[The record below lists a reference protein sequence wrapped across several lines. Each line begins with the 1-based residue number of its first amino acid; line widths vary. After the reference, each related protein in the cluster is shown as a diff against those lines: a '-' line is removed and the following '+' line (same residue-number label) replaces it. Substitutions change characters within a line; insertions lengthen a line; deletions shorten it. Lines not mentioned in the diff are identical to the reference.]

1 MNKKNKNMIKK
12 ALKIATFLAM
22 IAGIVWI
29 NALKLQDETLSN
41 YEKITDVETK
51 DYYTNPITP
60 VIAAL
65 FYEDKNAGYGY
76 SLKSNNSI
84 SRKENIRMSVVP
96 KEVNSFNRPV
106 IEKLYEEIP
115 NKSKFK
121 EIFIIFAEEKNAK
134 AHSEL
139 IKRKFP
145 GAKITRIKIGKKN
158 SVDENEISAHLK
170 DNTKLVV
177 FLANLD
183 RGLNSTKSD
192 RLANVAV
199 FFAQKNNY
207 QMNVFDIVDEY
218 IATALATGE
227 DYIYDMNRAGDT
239 DSLAKQKENLER
251 FLLRHRA
258 EILHYFALNLER
270 SMQKKN
276 VELPE
281 KTNKNYRLF
290 DRGAVYIKV
299 HNKDYNQVFEE
310 LKLNQD
316 ESIISVIANSTKHI
330 VESSRGL
337 SGKYFHIYLLTEM
350 EQIRAKSGEVMMNY
364 IEPDDGLYVSYKKQA
379 GLLLA
384 SDRPS
389 DADGIIAKLRS
400 AAQIRDNVKNSD
412 LAIYRFKYVE
422 IQYEN

>member
-1 MNKKNKNMIKK
+1 MNKKTKNIIKK
-12 ALKIATFLAM
+12 ALKIAIFLAM

-65 FYEDKNAGYGY
+65 FYEDENAGYGY
-76 SLKSNNSI
+76 SLKSNNSV

-139 IKRKFP
+139 IKRKFSE
-145 GAKITRIKIGKKN
+145 AKITRIKIGKKN
-158 SVDENEISAHLK
+158 SIDENEISAHLK

-239 DSLAKQKENLER
+239 NSLAKQKENLER

-290 DRGAVYIKV
+290 DRGAIYIKV
-299 HNKDYNQVFEE
+299 HNKDYAQVFEE

-350 EQIRAKSGEVMMNY
+350 EQIRGENEDVMMNY

-384 SDRPS
+384 SDKPS
-389 DADGIIAKLRS
+389 DAKAIIAKLR
-400 AAQIRDNVKNSD
+400 ATAQIRDNVKNSD
-412 LAIYRFKYVE
+412 LSFYRFKYVE
-422 IQYEN
+422 MQYEN

>member
-1 MNKKNKNMIKK
+1 MNKKTKNIIKK
-12 ALKIATFLAM
+12 AFEIAIFLAM
-22 IAGIVWI
+22 IAGIIWI
-29 NALKLQDETLSN
+29 NALKLQDDTLSN

-51 DYYTNPITP
+51 YYYENPITP

-76 SLKSNNSI
+76 NIKQNDGEKRS
-84 SRKENIRMSVVP
+84 ENIRMAVVP
-96 KEVNSFNRPV
+96 KEVSAFNRPA

-115 NKSKFK
+115 NKNKFK

-139 IKRKFP
+139 IKRKFS

-158 SVDENEISAHLK
+158 SIDENEVSEHLK

-218 IATALATGE
+218 IATAIAADE
-227 DYIYDMNRAGDT
+227 DYIYDLNRGGDT
-239 DSLAKQKENLER
+239 NSLAKQKENLER

-258 EILHYFALNLER
+258 EILHYFALNFER

-290 DRGAVYIKV
+290 DRGAIYIKV
-299 HNKDYNQVFEE
+299 HNKDYVQVFEE

-350 EQIRAKSGEVMMNY
+350 EPIREENEEVMMNY
-364 IEPDDGLYVSYKKQA
+364 IEPDDGLYISYKKQA

-384 SDRPS
+384 SDKPS
-389 DADGIIAKLRS
+389 DAKAIIAKLR
-400 AAQIRDNVKNSD
+400 ATAQIRDNVKNSD
-412 LAIYRFKYVE
+412 LSFYRFKYVE
-422 IQYEN
+422 MQYEN